1 MIPFNLFSGNS
12 ENAYATIFHFM
23 VCFRV
28 TDIQEKA
35 VMGMNIIPSVFL
47 DKMKEMETS
56 DMVQIFDFFLDDIP
70 HPGSF
75 EAELLQW
82 QVSQDV

>member
-1 MIPFNLFSGNS
+1 
-12 ENAYATIFHFM
+12 M
-23 VCFRV
+23 VCFRF

-47 DKMKEMETS
+47 DEMKEMETS
-56 DMVQIFDFFLDDIP
+56 DMVQIFDLFLDDIP

-75 EAELLQW
+75 ESELLQW

>member
-1 MIPFNLFSGNS
+1 
-12 ENAYATIFHFM
+12 M
-23 VCFRV
+23 VCFRF

-35 VMGMNIIPSVFL
+35 VMDMNIIPSVFL

-56 DMVQIFDFFLDDIP
+56 DMVQIFDFLLDDIP

-75 EAELLQW
+75 EVDLL
-82 QVSQDV
+82 